1 MDLGFISVIA
11 PVVTIG
17 LALITK
23 NVFLSLLIGVFLGKF
38 ILSGYSLINGVD
50 KALYSLVDQFKS
62 SSNTIVI
69 FSIIMLG
76 GLIKLI
82 EDNGGVSGFVNY
94 LTKKSGII
102 KTKRGANFFTWL
114 VGVLVFTSGTVSC
127 LVTGAVSRPL
137 NDAMGVAPEKSAYI
151 VHTTSTPVCVLL
163 PLSGWGAF
171 MIGLLQSSGVE
182 NAPEVL
188 VRSIYL
194 NFYCMIAVVGTFLLI
209 LLQKDFGPMKEAVT
223 NFKGVEAIT
232 NENVKIEGKMSVLL
246 VPLFIMIGTILTV
259 LFTTGK
265 GDMIRG
271 DGYKAILWG
280 IFLAI
285 FAVVTILKIYKI
297 RDIKDSLDIFFK
309 GAGGTLPMATVLLF
323 AFAMGGTVKELGT
336 GLYLAEIFSKLLNP
350 ALLPTII
357 FIIACLIS
365 FTTGTSM
372 GTMAVT
378 MSLAIPM
385 ALKMNVDI
393 ALTASAVFGGSIFGD
408 HSSPISDT
416 SILSCSTT
424 GCNIIKHVK
433 TQMPYTL
440 TFAVVTIALYL
451 VLGFVM

>member
-1 MDLGFISVIA
+1 MELGFLSVVSPI
-11 PVVTIG
+11 VTIG

-38 ILSGYSLINGVD
+38 ILANFNLINGID
-50 KALYSLVDQFKS
+50 MTLYGLVDQFKS

-69 FSIIMLG
+69 FSIVMLG
-76 GLIKLI
+76 GLITLI
-82 EDNGGVSGFVNY
+82 ENNGGIHGFVGF

-137 NDAMGVAPEKSAYI
+137 NDAMEVAPEKSAFL

-171 MIGLLQSSGVE
+171 MIGLLQSAGVN
-182 NAPEVL
+182 NAPEIL
-188 VRSIYL
+188 VKSIYL
-194 NFYCMIAVVGTFLLI
+194 NFYCLIAVIGTLI
-209 LLQKDFGPMKEAVT
+209 LVVLQKDFGPMKEVVT
-223 NFKGVEAIT
+223 NFKGIT
-232 NENVKIEGKMSVLL
+232 NKNSSGENIEGKMSVLL
-246 VPLFIMIGTILTV
+246 LPLLTMIVTILVTLFI
-259 LFTTGK
+259 TGK
-265 GDMIRG
+265 GNMIEG

-285 FAVVTILKIYKI
+285 FLVVVILKIYSI
-297 RDIKDSLDIFFK
+297 SSIKNSIDTFFK
-309 GAGGTLPMATVLLF
+309 GAGGTLSMATILLF
-323 AFAMGGTVKELGT
+323 AFTMGSTVKELGT
-336 GLYLAEIFSKLLNP
+336 GNYLAEVFSSFLNP
-350 ALLPTII
+350 SLLPVIV
-357 FIIACLIS
+357 FVIACIIS

-385 ALKMNVDI
+385 ALKMDVNI
-393 ALTASAVFGGSIFGD
+393 ALTAAAVFGGSIFGD

-424 GCNIIKHVK
+424 GCNIISHVK

-440 TFAVVTIALYL
+440 TFAIITILLYL
-451 VLGFVM
+451 VLGFVY

>member
-1 MDLGFISVIA
+1 MELGFLSVVSPI
-11 PVVTIG
+11 VTIG

-38 ILSGYSLINGVD
+38 ILANFNLINGID
-50 KALYSLVDQFKS
+50 MTLYGLVDQFKS

-69 FSIIMLG
+69 FSIVMLG
-76 GLIKLI
+76 GLITLI
-82 EDNGGVSGFVNY
+82 ENNGGIHGFVGF

-137 NDAMGVAPEKSAYI
+137 NDAMEVAPEKSAFL

-171 MIGLLQSSGVE
+171 MIGLLQSAGVN
-182 NAPEVL
+182 NAPEIL
-188 VRSIYL
+188 VKSIYL
-194 NFYCMIAVVGTFLLI
+194 NFYCLIAVIGTLI
-209 LLQKDFGPMKEAVT
+209 LVVLQKDFGPMKEVVT
-223 NFKGVEAIT
+223 NFKGIT
-232 NENVKIEGKMSVLL
+232 NKNSSGENIEGKMSVLL
-246 VPLFIMIGTILTV
+246 LPLFTMIVTILVT
-259 LFTTGK
+259 LFITGK
-265 GDMIRG
+265 GNMIEG

-285 FAVVTILKIYKI
+285 FLVVVILKIYNI
-297 RDIKDSLDIFFK
+297 SSIKNSIDTFFK
-309 GAGGTLPMATVLLF
+309 GAGGTLSMATILLF
-323 AFAMGGTVKELGT
+323 AFTMGSTVKELGT
-336 GLYLAEIFSKLLNP
+336 GNYLAEVFSSFLNP
-350 ALLPTII
+350 SLLPVIV
-357 FIIACLIS
+357 FVIACIIS

-385 ALKMNVDI
+385 ALKMDVNI
-393 ALTASAVFGGSIFGD
+393 ALTAAAVFGGSIFGD

-424 GCNIIKHVK
+424 GCNIISHVK

-440 TFAVVTIALYL
+440 TFAIITILLYL
-451 VLGFVM
+451 VLGFVY

>member
-1 MDLGFISVIA
+1 MELGFLSVVSPI
-11 PVVTIG
+11 VTIG

-38 ILSGYSLINGVD
+38 ILANFNLINGID
-50 KALYSLVDQFKS
+50 MTLYGLVDQFKS

-69 FSIIMLG
+69 FSIVMLG
-76 GLIKLI
+76 GLITLI
-82 EDNGGVSGFVNY
+82 ENNGGIHGFVGF

-137 NDAMGVAPEKSAYI
+137 NDAMEVAPEKSAFL

-171 MIGLLQSSGVE
+171 MIGLLQSAGVN
-182 NAPEVL
+182 NAPEIL
-188 VRSIYL
+188 VKSIYL
-194 NFYCMIAVVGTFLLI
+194 NFYCLIAVIGTLI
-209 LLQKDFGPMKEAVT
+209 LVVLQKDFGPMKEVVT
-223 NFKGVEAIT
+223 NFKGIA
-232 NENVKIEGKMSVLL
+232 NKNSSGENIDGKMSVLL
-246 VPLFIMIGTILTV
+246 LPLLTMIVTILVTLFI
-259 LFTTGK
+259 TGK
-265 GDMIRG
+265 GNMIEG

-285 FAVVTILKIYKI
+285 FLVVVILKIYNI
-297 RDIKDSLDIFFK
+297 SSIKNSIDTFFK
-309 GAGGTLPMATVLLF
+309 GAGGTLSMATILLF
-323 AFAMGGTVKELGT
+323 AFTMGSTVKELGT
-336 GLYLAEIFSKLLNP
+336 GNYLAEVFSSFLNP
-350 ALLPTII
+350 SLLPVIV
-357 FIIACLIS
+357 FVIACIIS

-385 ALKMNVDI
+385 ALKMDVNI
-393 ALTASAVFGGSIFGD
+393 ALTAAAVFGGSIFGD

-424 GCNIIKHVK
+424 GCNIISHVK

-440 TFAVVTIALYL
+440 TFAIVTILLYL
-451 VLGFVM
+451 VLGFVY